1 MAAVEVLTEQ
11 ELLALAG
18 LLRVLVLADRQVDVH
33 ELDALERVGQ
43 KVAEAARI
51 DDPYRSAAPP
61 AMGPDAFR
69 GVFAQASRQLPDNAA
84 VRAAAQRV
92 ERQEARE
99 ILFTILLEVAASNGI
114 VPEEQALLDWLKAE
128 WGIEPRPLPN
138 APYR

>member
-1 MAAVEVLTEQ
+1 MAAVEVLTEG

-18 LLRVLVLADRQVDVH
+18 LLRVMVLADRQVDVH
-33 ELDALERVGQ
+33 ELDALERVGH
-43 KVAEAARI
+43 KVARTAHV

-69 GVFAQASRQLPDNAA
+69 SVFARASRELPDGAA
-84 VRAAAQRV
+84 VRAAAQGV

-114 VPEEQALLDWLKAE
+114 VPEEQAVLDWLKE
-128 WGIEPRPLPN
+128 QWSIEPRPLPD
-138 APYR
+138 APFR